1 MPAWLNAALDYLP
14 RWLEHQ
20 MRVTEL
26 PGVSIA
32 VAHRGR
38 VVLAEAFGHADLARK
53 EALTPRHAF
62 RVASHSKTFTAAAV
76 MRLRDQG
83 HLRLDDP
90 AGRYVP
96 GLHPAVAGA
105 TLTQLLSHTAGL
117 VRDGRDAGQ
126 WLERRPFLDEAELRA
141 DLADGPVIDANT
153 RFKYSNHGFGL
164 LGLVI
169 EAVTG
174 EPYRDWIAR
183 EIVAASKLANTWPD
197 VPEKGGLPLLASGH
211 STKWPLGRRLVVPA
225 AMSTRALA
233 AATGFVSTPGDLARF
248 FGSLAPN
255 ARNRLLS
262 VDSRREMTRSQW
274 QEPHAIA
281 PRWYGLGTF
290 QGTATLA
297 PVAAGGWSW
306 FGHSGSFLGTLS
318 RTCVVPTEELAVSI
332 ATNASDGLAEA
343 WLEGS
348 LQVLRACA
356 EFGAPGRRTA
366 PWKGRWW
373 SLWGAMDLLPLKDRV
388 LVSNPTLAAPLT
400 NASEIGAIKGDHGRI
415 VRANGFASHGEPAA
429 LLRDSRGKV
438 EALQLGG
445 TRLRREAAAARELEA
460 RYGAGPDAAR
470 MPE

>member
-1 MPAWLNAALDYLP
+1 MAHWLTAALDYLP

-20 MRVTEL
+20 LRVTEL

-38 VVLAEAFGHADLARK
+38 LVLTEAFGHANLASG

-76 MRLRDQG
+76 MKLRDQG
-83 HLRLDDP
+83 RLRLDDP
-90 AGRYVP
+90 VGRHVE
-96 GLHPAVAGA
+96 GLHRAVAET

-117 VRDGRDAGQ
+117 VRDGEDAGQ

-141 DLADGPVIDANT
+141 DLARGPSIEPNT
-153 RFKYSNHGFGL
+153 RFKYSNHGYGL

-174 EPYRDWIAR
+174 ETYRDWVAR
-183 EIVAASKLANTWPD
+183 EIVAASRLDDTWPD
-197 VPEKGGLPLLASGH
+197 MPEHGTMPRLASGH
-211 STKWPLGRRLVVPA
+211 STQWPLGRRLVVPA

-248 FGSLAPN
+248 FSSLAPE
-255 ARNRLLS
+255 ARNRVLS
-262 VDSRREMTRSQW
+262 AASRREMTRSQW
-274 QEPHAIA
+274 LEPHAVA

-290 QGTATLA
+290 QGTAQLG
-297 PVAAGGWSW
+297 PVVAGGWSW

-318 RTCVVPTEELAVSI
+318 RTCVVPSEALAVSV

-343 WLEGS
+343 WLDGS

-356 EFGAPGRRTA
+356 AFGAPTRRTA
-366 PWKGRWW
+366 AWKGRWW
-373 SLWGAMDLLPLKDRV
+373 SLWGALDLLALKDRV
-388 LVSNPTLAAPLT
+388 LVCNPMLAAPLT
-400 NASEIGAIKGDHGRI
+400 NAPEIGAIKGDHGRI
-415 VRANGFASHGEPAA
+415 VQANGFASHGEPAA
-429 LLRDSRGKV
+429 LLRDGRGRV
-438 EALQLGG
+438 EALRLGG
-445 TRLRREAAAARELEA
+445 TRLLREKAAARELEK
-460 RYGAGPDAAR
+460 RYGAS
-470 MPE
+470 